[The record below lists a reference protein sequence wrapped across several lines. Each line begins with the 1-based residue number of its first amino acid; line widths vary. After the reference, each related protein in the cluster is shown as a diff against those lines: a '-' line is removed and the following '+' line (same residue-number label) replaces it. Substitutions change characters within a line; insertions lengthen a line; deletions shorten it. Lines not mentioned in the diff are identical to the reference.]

1 MRDPVLSAGKAT
13 PGTGTTATVFTF
25 SVTYSDAKGCAP
37 NWVRV
42 TVNGVGTFPMTG
54 GGTSY
59 DTGVTFTRALKLP
72 AGTHT
77 YSFAAS
83 SGEGAG
89 LQTTTLTSVSPPS
102 VVVTVAPTPSPEPTP
117 TPTTK
122 PTPPPT
128 PVPTPRPTPVPTTAP
143 TPVPPTAGATAT
155 PPSSPSPGGGS
166 GSSSHAPSPTDVAGG
181 VVSPTGG
188 PGASEVQGQ
197 APGAS
202 GSEAG
207 GEGSFG
213 RSDGMGSFALLLG
226 AWATAT
232 AAGLAFFLVLAPRRR
247 APNQPAFADATQ
259 AAADA
264 PAPRPSGEPSMLATD
279 VPPDEVN
286 MPRWLRPSV
295 QAARR
300 GQRES
305 RSSDRRFED

>member
-1 MRDPVLSAGKAT
+1 LLSAGKAT
-13 PGTGTTATVFTF
+13 PGTGTTATVFIF
-25 SVTYSDAKGCAP
+25 SVIYSDTKDCRP
-37 NWVRV
+37 NYV
-42 TVNGVGTFPMTG
+42 TVTINGVGTFPMTG
-54 GGTSY
+54 SGTSY
-59 DTGVTFTRALKLP
+59 NTGVTFTWSLKLP

-83 SGEGAG
+83 SGTGTG
-89 LQTTTLTSVSPPS
+89 KKTYTLKSVSPPS
-102 VVVTVAPTPSPEPTP
+102 VVVTVAPTPTPEPTP
-117 TPTTK
+117 K

-128 PVPTPRPTPVPTTAP
+128 PVPTPRPTPVPTTVP
-143 TPVPPTAGATAT
+143 TPVPAPTTGATAT
-155 PPSSPSPGGGS
+155 PPSSPSPGSGS
-166 GSSSHAPSPTDVAGG
+166 GSASHVPSPTDVAGG

-207 GEGSFG
+207 GEESFG

-247 APNQPAFADATQ
+247 APNQPAFADATP

-264 PAPRPSGEPSMLATD
+264 AAPRPSVEPSMLATD

-305 RSSDRRFED
+305 RSGDRRFED